1 MQEAQFSCNFRMFNR
16 DGELEQ
22 FTVRGE
28 TAQEFADNRAALEQ
42 LLSAGYAWK
51 LSGESETGSA
61 VKMEDIEGY
70 VVGETKNNDICV
82 FVYTAWSNQ
91 FGAAYTLYPE
101 DKHLFPAAWPTK
113 CEWDGSSPSK
123 DVAKSKG
130 RWHDLQFK
138 LPLIPVLDA
147 EKNVVKNEK
156 GYIKYRPHRY
166 YQAGNSTPSAP
177 SGTAANQPAR
187 PQPSVGTIQYT
198 HKRKLPN
205 VGKYDTSQ
213 IGSESADE
221 PVHNDWWCA
230 LNAAEQDTLM
240 YGRTFVASYKKAPAS
255 EHAQRVWGAVTKQL
269 ADLSKLDERIVK
281 VYAHYALTDHAH
293 DPEEP
298 PLTGIVQWLAE
309 CAMPTKGDGSAN
321 PNHDPEWMGAFANLL
336 IKVYAADS
344 AGGDDDEP
352 PFDFADGDS
361 ELSFTV

>member
-1 MQEAQFSCNFRMFNR
+1 MQEAKFSCNFKLFNR

-22 FTVRGE
+22 FTVRGD
-28 TAQEFADNRAALEQ
+28 TADEFAANRAALEQ
-42 LLSAGYAWK
+42 LLRDGYTWK
-51 LSGESETGSA
+51 LSGDTETGSA

-70 VVGETKNNDICV
+70 VVGETKRGDICV

-101 DKHLFPAAWPTK
+101 DKALFPKQWPAK
-113 CEWDGSSPSK
+113 SEWDGGSPAK
-123 DVAKSKG
+123 DLAKSKG
-130 RWHDLQFK
+130 RWHDLSFK
-138 LPLIPVLDA
+138 LPLIPVLDTDG
-147 EKNVVKNEK
+147 NVVKNEK

-166 YQAGNSTPSAP
+166 YQAGDSSAATP
-177 SGTAANQPAR
+177 SGTAANQGATPKAN
-187 PQPSVGTIQYT
+187 VGTVQYT

-221 PVHNDWWCA
+221 PTHNEWWRA
-230 LNAAEQDTLM
+230 LNAAEQDALM
-240 YGRTFVASYKKAPAS
+240 YGRTFIASYKKAEAS
-255 EHAQRVWGAVTKQL
+255 PHAQKVWDAVTKQL
-269 ADLSKLDERIVK
+269 ADLSKLDQRIVK

-309 CAMPTKGDGSAN
+309 CAMATKGDGSAN
-321 PNHDPEWMGAFANLL
+321 PNHDPEWMAAFANLL
-336 IKVYAADS
+336 IKIYAADS

-352 PFDFADGDS
+352 PFDFAGDS
-361 ELSFTV
+361 DEFSFSV